1 MELPVLIYGKDTGLK
16 SMIKRTVV
24 VFAAFAAAFLLLLG
38 SEGKAIAADLKIT
51 DAREFTVEEHRN
63 SILVTLDNPYP
74 GSAEPARY
82 LLVPRGTDPKTA
94 GIENCITVEVPV
106 RRCVSTTTVNLAFM
120 RELGVTDSL
129 VGLGGRKYVYSPDEY
144 EVNLPEVGEG
154 MNLDLEEVI
163 RLAPDVV
170 FAYAFSPSEV
180 DNFKRLERLGIKV
193 VYMSEYLEK
202 TPLGRAEWIKYLSL
216 FFCREERA
224 SCFFEKVRNKYLSLV
239 EKASSDRQ
247 RPSVLVNEAMSGTWY
262 VPAGDN
268 WFSRLLQDSGA
279 SYPWAYTE
287 GDRSI
292 PLDLETV
299 LEKAAHADYWLNPGL
314 WENLDDGLRED
325 ERYSLFKAFRAGQVY
340 NNTARYRENG
350 GNDYHQSGVMRPDL
364 LLEDLIS
371 IFHPEILPDHKLVY
385 YRRLKWRDNSPK

>member
-1 MELPVLIYGKDTGLK
+1 MGLPVLICGKDTGLK
-16 SMIKRTVV
+16 NMIKRTVA
-24 VFAAFAAAFLLLLG
+24 VFAAFAAAFFLLLW
-38 SEGKAIAADLKIT
+38 SEDKAFATDLKIT
-51 DAREFTVEEHRN
+51 DAEEFTVEEHKN
-63 SILVTLDNPYP
+63 SILVTLQNPYP
-74 GSAEPARY
+74 GAVEPARY
-82 LLVPRGTDPKTA
+82 LLVPRGTDTETA
-94 GIENCITVEVPV
+94 GLDNFITVEVPV
-106 RRCVSTTTVNLAFM
+106 RRSVSTTTVNLAFM
-120 RELGVTDSL
+120 RQLGVTDSL

-180 DNFKRLERLGIKV
+180 DNFKRLEKIGIKV

-224 SCFFEKVRNKYLSLV
+224 SDLFEKVRNNYLSLV
-239 EKASSDRQ
+239 EKASSARR
-247 RPSVLVNEAMSGTWY
+247 RPSVLVNKAMSGTWY

-268 WFSRLLQDSGA
+268 WFSHLLQDSGA
-279 SYPWAYTE
+279 SYPWAHAE

-299 LEKAAHADYWLNPGL
+299 LEKAARADYWINPGL
-314 WENLDDGLRED
+314 WETLDDGLRED
-325 ERYSLFKAFRAGQVY
+325 ERYFLFKAFRLEQVY
-340 NNTARYRENG
+340 NNTARYRKNG
-350 GNDYHQSGVMRPDL
+350 GNDYHQSGVMRPDIL
-364 LLEDLIS
+364 LKDLVS
-371 IFHPEILPDHKLVY
+371 VFHPEILPDHRLVY
-385 YRRLKWRDNSPK
+385 YRKLKWQDENQE